1 MQPGL
6 WRCDLRLCSREA
18 LADDLRLE
26 RTPLVHLVGLVV
38 LRQPRL
44 ALLVDHEH
52 EANHAATK
60 STARAWRRRRAV
72 DKQRWGVNFTYR
84 RGRRAVRR
92 SPWFVLPSRQNWT
105 RRRARARVGS
115 PSRLTG
121 PPQLMGREE
130 SKEQAKAAQRE
141 KEAAAHGK
149 KQERKDKVWEK
160 GAKDST
166 KADASAA
173 SGAEAA
179 ERKAAA
185 AAQVRALARVTA
197 ATLPACVAR
206 LVWQRAHAKT
216 HFLPSPESPWR
227 RLGRRRRR
235 RARGAVATRRRRRR
249 RATR

>member
-1 MQPGL
+1 
-6 WRCDLRLCSREA
+6 
-18 LADDLRLE
+18 
-26 RTPLVHLVGLVV
+26 
-38 LRQPRL
+38 
-44 ALLVDHEH
+44 
-52 EANHAATK
+52 
-60 STARAWRRRRAV
+60 
-72 DKQRWGVNFTYR
+72 
-84 RGRRAVRR
+84 
-92 SPWFVLPSRQNWT
+92 
-105 RRRARARVGS
+105 
-115 PSRLTG
+115 
-121 PPQLMGREE
+121 MGREE

-141 KEAAAHGK
+141 KETAAHGK

-185 AAQVRALARVTA
+185 AAQVRTLARVTA